1 MFAIL
6 LLVCSEGS
14 SSNMALLL
22 DEKVVGCVASGEQS
36 WWLLISCDQLNPRLH
51 SESCCGYFKC
61 FLVLI

>member
-22 DEKVVGCVASGEQS
+22 DEKVVGCRCFWRAELVA
-36 WWLLISCDQLNPRLH
+36 LDTL
-51 SESCCGYFKC
+51 
-61 FLVLI
+61 